1 MHKRQC
7 SRAIARLFNFLA
19 VTTILALGTSAWAGP
34 AVPPLEL
41 LFAPESRLVM
51 GTLVE
56 INPAGRLVFK
66 REKVYGVHQDVPE
79 LIDAAVTSNA
89 LDDARLKQRY
99 IVGYTTFQN
108 DRQYPAG
115 ITPPRKAT
123 NVISSSGLDPAV
135 FPDSPELRRILD
147 LAASERGRVSRALR
161 RLLLQTFATDDA
173 ALQRLAAAQFAL
185 DTAMSGKL
193 DAAGKAILQRA
204 ALSDAINPT
213 TRSLL
218 ITAAADRPDDFGP
231 WAAEAIN
238 KVLEIT
244 PVDGYPSESRGPA
257 GLVLLAFD
265 EASDRGIHVPFASLT
280 RWLRSPQRLYLE
292 RASGLIESMY
302 RGRAKAAYEAV
313 LGDAGADPAARQFLE
328 ARLRDTERFNAAP
341 ETPSN

>member
-1 MHKRQC
+1 MHKRQS
-7 SRAIARLFNFLA
+7 SRAIARLFKFLA

-66 REKVYGVHQDVPE
+66 REKVFGPHKDVPE

-147 LAASERGRVSRALR
+147 QAASERGRESRALR

-185 DTAMSGKL
+185 DTGMSGKL
-193 DAAGKAILQRA
+193 DAAGKAILRRA

-231 WAAEAIN
+231 WAAEAVN

-244 PVDGYPSESRGPA
+244 PVDGYPSASRGPA

-265 EASDRGIHVPFASLT
+265 EASDRGIRVPFASLT

-292 RASGLIESMY
+292 RASGLIELMY

-313 LGDAGADPAARQFLE
+313 LGDAGADPAARRFLE
-328 ARLRDTERFNAAP
+328 ARLADTGRFNAAP

>member
-89 LDDARLKQRY
+89 LDEARLKQRY

-147 LAASERGRVSRALR
+147 LAASERGRESRALR

>member
-1 MHKRQC
+1 MHNRQS
-7 SRAIARLFNFLA
+7 SRAIARLFKFLA
-19 VTTILALGTSAWAGP
+19 ITTILALGTSAWAGP

-66 REKVYGVHQDVPE
+66 REKVFGTHKDVPE
-79 LIDAAVTSNA
+79 LIDVAVTSNA
-89 LDDARLKQRY
+89 LDDARIKQRY
-99 IVGYTTFQN
+99 IVGYTTFHN

-115 ITPPRKAT
+115 ITPPRKST
-123 NVISSSGLDPAV
+123 IVISSSGLDPAV
-135 FPDSPELRRILD
+135 LVDSPELRRILD
-147 LAASERGRVSRALR
+147 QAASERGRESDSLR
-161 RLLLQTFATDDA
+161 RLLLQTFAGDDA
-173 ALQRLAAAQFAL
+173 ALQRLAAGQFAL
-185 DTAMSGKL
+185 DTGMSGKL
-193 DAAGKAILQRA
+193 EAADKAILRHV
-204 ALSDAINPT
+204 ALSDEINPT

-218 ITAAADRPDDFGP
+218 ITAAADRPGDFGP

-244 PVDGYPSESRGPA
+244 PVDGYSSASRGPT

-265 EASDRGIHVPFASLT
+265 EASAKGIHVPFESLT
-280 RWLRSPQRLYLE
+280 RWLRSPDRLYLE

-302 RGRAKAAYEAV
+302 QVRARAAYEAV
-313 LGDAGADPAARQFLE
+313 LGEAGADPAARRFLE
-328 ARLRDTERFNAAP
+328 ARLADTGRFNAAP

>member
-1 MHKRQC
+1 MHNRQS
-7 SRAIARLFNFLA
+7 SRAIARLLKLL
-19 VTTILALGTSAWAGP
+19 VITTILAIAAPAWAGP

-41 LFAPESRLVM
+41 LFAPESRLVI

-66 REKVYGVHQDVPE
+66 REKVYGTHKDVPE

-89 LDDARLKQRY
+89 LEDAQLKQRY
-99 IVGYTTFQN
+99 IVGYTTFHN

-135 FPDSPELRRILD
+135 LVDTPELRRILAQ
-147 LAASERGRVSRALR
+147 AASERGRESGTLR
-161 RLLLQTFATDDA
+161 RLLLQTFAADDA
-173 ALQRLAAAQFAL
+173 ALQRLAAGQFAL
-185 DTAMSGKL
+185 DTGMSGKL

-204 ALSDAINPT
+204 AMSDAINPT

-218 ITAAADRPDDFGP
+218 ITAAADRPQDFGP

-238 KVLEIT
+238 KVLEIA
-244 PVDGYPSESRGPA
+244 PVDGYPSAPRGPA
-257 GLVLLAFD
+257 GLVLLAFN
-265 EASDRGIHVPFASLT
+265 EASTRGIQVPFASLT

-292 RASGLIESMY
+292 HATGLIESMY

-328 ARLRDTERFNAAP
+328 ARLRDTGRFNAAP

>member
-1 MHKRQC
+1 MHNRQS
-7 SRAIARLFNFLA
+7 SRAIAGLFKFLA
-19 VTTILALGTSAWAGP
+19 IATILALGTSAWAGP

-66 REKVYGVHQDVPE
+66 REKVFGTHKDVPE
-79 LIDAAVTSNA
+79 LVDAAVTSNA
-89 LDDARLKQRY
+89 LEDARLEQRY

-135 FPDSPELRRILD
+135 FRDSPELRRILD
-147 LAASERGRVSRALR
+147 RAASERGRESRALR

-185 DTAMSGKL
+185 DASMSGKL
-193 DAAGKAILQRA
+193 DAADRAILQRA
-204 ALSDAINPT
+204 ALSDKTNPT

-244 PVDGYPSESRGPA
+244 PVDGYPSETRGPA

-265 EASDRGIHVPFASLT
+265 EASDRGVHVPFASLT

-292 RASGLIESMY
+292 RASGLIESRY
-302 RGRAKAAYEAV
+302 RGRAKAAYEEV

>member
-89 LDDARLKQRY
+89 LDEARLKQRY

-147 LAASERGRVSRALR
+147 LATSERGRESRALR